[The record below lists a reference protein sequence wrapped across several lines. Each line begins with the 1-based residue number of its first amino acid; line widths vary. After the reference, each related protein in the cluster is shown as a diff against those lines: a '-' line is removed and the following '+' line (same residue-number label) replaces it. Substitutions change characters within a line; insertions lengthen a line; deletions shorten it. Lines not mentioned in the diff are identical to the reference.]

1 MEFHQLTYFLAAAQT
16 QNFRKAAEICLVA
29 QSALSRQIAALEQEL
44 EVALFTRKKQR
55 VTLTAQGREFALYV
69 RNAMEQLQEGQQRLS
84 GIQLGHYG
92 TIQIGCIES
101 LATSFLPTIFRTFH
115 QQHPHVQLKVHVNH
129 TDDLILLVEQ
139 GEIECGLILDPH
151 LQSEL
156 LIVKELFRQPLHLL
170 VAATH
175 PLAVAKAPTILLD
188 QLAREPLLVLDE
200 TSRMGQIT
208 RRIFAQRGLPLQPLV
223 EIESV
228 EGLKEMVRQGIGATL
243 TLPALVRPSQVG
255 TDLVLLPIADL
266 PEAYLF
272 ALIYRRVG
280 LISRAAREFIKAI
293 VLSVQASSWQQEIE
307 APMAGSVEAE

>member
-16 QNFRKAAEICLVA
+16 QNFRKAADACLVA
-29 QSALSRQIAALEQEL
+29 QSALSRQIAALEHEL
-44 EVALFTRKKQR
+44 EVALFTRKKKR
-55 VTLTAQGREFALYV
+55 VTLTPAGREFASYV

-84 GIQLGHYG
+84 SIQLGHTG
-92 TIQIGCIES
+92 TIHLGCIES
-101 LATSFLPTIFRTFH
+101 LATAFLPAIFRSFH
-115 QQHPHVQLKVHVNH
+115 RHYPHVQMKVHVNH

-139 GEIECGLILDPH
+139 GEIEFGLILDPH

-156 LIVKELFRQPLHLL
+156 LIVKELFRQSLHLL

-175 PLAVAKAPTILLD
+175 PLAAARAPTITLEHLT
-188 QLAREPLLVLDE
+188 REPLLVLDE

-243 TLPALVRPSQVG
+243 TLPALVRPAQVG
-255 TDLVLLPIADL
+255 TDLVLLPITDL
-266 PEAYLF
+266 PEAYIF
-272 ALIYRRVG
+272 ALVYRRVG
-280 LISRAAREFIKAI
+280 PISRAAREFINAI
-293 VLSVQASSWQQEIE
+293 VQHANATSLQGEI
-307 APMAGSVEAE
+307 